1 MAMLQSNS
9 TTMSLRAWFGVSKF
23 SPTRHSTEA
32 DRPISRVRDIVDAL
46 AKATIEAIPRDPYAA
61 RGFPGRHPP

>member
-1 MAMLQSNS
+1 MPGEQPAIVDKGHRRAK
-9 TTMSLRAWFGVSKF
+9 LRGFF